1 MTENEKNIDK
11 LSSLAADVI
20 KIYERSE
27 LSIKHKE
34 TVPQRFQGLI
44 ENVNL
49 HHTDPI
55 KIQDYNDNDT
65 GEVTAYDIYPCP
77 PMWQLFKDT
86 QENREL
92 LVEQLENKTGKRFAF
107 AEFDKP
113 VREHKRD
120 YADYDEELDLT
131 QGNGRSR

>member
-55 KIQDYNDNDT
+55 KIQDYNDNDIVEFVPSLSDDDI
-65 GEVTAYDIYPCP
+65 GVVMNYVIYPYSS
-77 PMWQLFKDT
+77 MWQLFDDT
-86 QENREL
+86 KKNREL
-92 LVEQLENKTGKRFAF
+92 LVEQLENKTGKCFAF
-107 AEFDKP
+107 AE
-113 VREHKRD
+113 
-120 YADYDEELDLT
+120 
-131 QGNGRSR
+131 